1 MQSGRRSTLLLRGGA
16 RIDPLTMESPAMAEE
31 LHSMNGAPVMQGA
44 GGTFMMTRNGEE
56 VGTEGKFQTSEH
68 GQSFDE

>member
-1 MQSGRRSTLLLRGGA
+1 
-16 RIDPLTMESPAMAEE
+16 MESPAMAEE